1 MKAATRTTYGPPDV
15 LELREVERPVPA
27 DGEVFVRVRASSVNP
42 ADWYILNG
50 PLMARISSGLRA
62 PKTNLLGADYAGT
75 VEAAGV
81 GVTPFRVGDEV
92 FGGRTGAFAE
102 YVCVPHDRG
111 IALKPA
117 NMSFEEAAALPIAAI
132 TALQGLRDKARL
144 RAGQKVLVNGASGG
158 VGTYAVQIAKALG
171 AEVTGVCSTR
181 NVEIARSLG
190 ADRVIDYTREDF
202 TVSGEQYD
210 VIFDVAG
217 NRSWSE
223 CKRVLEPHGTL
234 VLVGAPKRHPL
245 RHIVG
250 MVLAGRL
257 SRGRKAVFFVA
268 KITHADLDALREL
281 VESGKVRSVIDR
293 RYELDDI
300 ADAYRYLGD
309 GHAQGKVVVTV

>member
-15 LELREVERPVPA
+15 LELSEVERPVPA
-27 DGEVFVRVRASSVNP
+27 DGEVLVRVRAVSVNP

-50 PLMARISSGLRA
+50 PLMVRISSGLRA
-62 PKTNLLGADYAGT
+62 PKTNFLGTDYAGT

-81 GVTPFRVGDEV
+81 GVKPFRVGDEV

-144 RAGQKVLVNGASGG
+144 RSGQKVLVNGASGG

-171 AEVTGVCSTR
+171 ADVTGVCSTR

-202 TVSGEQYD
+202 TSSGERYD
-210 VIFDVAG
+210 IIFDVAG
-217 NRSWSE
+217 NRSWSD

-234 VLVGAPKRHPL
+234 VVVGAPKSHPL
-245 RHIVG
+245 RHVVG

-257 SRGRKAVFFVA
+257 SRGRTASFFVA

-300 ADAYRYLGD
+300 ADAYRY